1 MLLHSTRTEIDIRPA
16 NTCAH
21 ELEFIAR
28 NNRRIKSKMQ
38 LESYAAASATADA
51 VENEIAKEAIRR
63 REHLFHVLTENK
75 GPGGFVS

>member
-1 MLLHSTRTEIDIRPA
+1 
-16 NTCAH
+16 
-21 ELEFIAR
+21 
-28 NNRRIKSKMQ
+28 MQ

-63 REHLFHVLTENK
+63 REHLFHVLAENK